1 MALRDLLLRYDYQ
14 DAVQLLMKLPSNLSV
29 HYATQFALHLKD
41 PIRFP
46 KPTGLFVFQVQNSTY
61 KSSCIVRPGSAFTAG
76 YSRGYHRKHH
86 RDLNVKAKKM
96 VNMARNGERETDVQM
111 RKKKAQ
117 AESRPESLK
126 FTNQMQ
132 KSNLYRAYSL
142 RDDTNSD
149 FTVLDLHK
157 DEEEGFQNIG
167 TDGNPVRTEGESA
180 PCSRDLQSKPSSTS
194 SDNPSNSSHRDA
206 IDNNCHHSLETTVAK
221 LDSLL
226 QQEPNLAHR
235 SEIFRYMDTIKSMV
249 GKPATVANPP
259 CQNGNGNEMQVRNT
273 TMSMYLTQNMK

>member
-1 MALRDLLLRYDYQ
+1 
-14 DAVQLLMKLPSNLSV
+14 
-29 HYATQFALHLKD
+29 
-41 PIRFP
+41 
-46 KPTGLFVFQVQNSTY
+46 
-61 KSSCIVRPGSAFTAG
+61 
-76 YSRGYHRKHH
+76 
-86 RDLNVKAKKM
+86 
-96 VNMARNGERETDVQM
+96 MARNGERETDVQM

-226 QQEPNLAHR
+226 QQESNLVHR
-235 SEIFRYMDTIKSMV
+235 SEIFGYMDTIKSMV

>member
-1 MALRDLLLRYDYQ
+1 
-14 DAVQLLMKLPSNLSV
+14 
-29 HYATQFALHLKD
+29 
-41 PIRFP
+41 
-46 KPTGLFVFQVQNSTY
+46 
-61 KSSCIVRPGSAFTAG
+61 
-76 YSRGYHRKHH
+76 
-86 RDLNVKAKKM
+86 
-96 VNMARNGERETDVQM
+96 MARKGERESDVQM

-167 TDGNPVRTEGESA
+167 VGTDGNPVRMGGGSA
-180 PCSRDLQSKPSSTS
+180 PCSRDLQSTHSSSAS
-194 SDNPSNSSHRDA
+194 SENPSNSSHRDT
-206 IDNNCHHSLETTVAK
+206 IDSNLHHSLETTVAK

-249 GKPATVANPP
+249 GKPASPP
-259 CQNGNGNEMQVRNT
+259 CQNGNGSGMQVRNT
-273 TMSMYLTQNMK
+273 SMFMY

>member
-1 MALRDLLLRYDYQ
+1 
-14 DAVQLLMKLPSNLSV
+14 
-29 HYATQFALHLKD
+29 
-41 PIRFP
+41 
-46 KPTGLFVFQVQNSTY
+46 
-61 KSSCIVRPGSAFTAG
+61 
-76 YSRGYHRKHH
+76 
-86 RDLNVKAKKM
+86 M
-96 VNMARNGERETDVQM
+96 VNMARKGERESDVQM

-126 FTNQMQ
+126 FTNQMH

-167 TDGNPVRTEGESA
+167 TDGNPVRTGGESA
-180 PCSRDLQSKPSSTS
+180 PCSRDLQSKPSSSAS
-194 SDNPSNSSHRDA
+194 SEKPSNSSHRDT
-206 IDNNCHHSLETTVAK
+206 IDKNLHHSLETTVAK

-249 GKPATVANPP
+249 GKPASPP
-259 CQNGNGNEMQVRNT
+259 CQNGNGSGMQVRFL
-273 TMSMYLTQNMK
+273 MFMY

>member
-1 MALRDLLLRYDYQ
+1 
-14 DAVQLLMKLPSNLSV
+14 
-29 HYATQFALHLKD
+29 
-41 PIRFP
+41 
-46 KPTGLFVFQVQNSTY
+46 
-61 KSSCIVRPGSAFTAG
+61 
-76 YSRGYHRKHH
+76 
-86 RDLNVKAKKM
+86 
-96 VNMARNGERETDVQM
+96 MARKGERESDVQM

-167 TDGNPVRTEGESA
+167 TDGNPVRTGEGSA
-180 PCSRDLQSKPSSTS
+180 PCSRDLQSTPSSSAS
-194 SDNPSNSSHRDA
+194 SEQPSNSSHRDT
-206 IDNNCHHSLETTVAK
+206 IDNNLHHSLETTVAK

-249 GKPATVANPP
+249 GKPASPP
-259 CQNGNGNEMQVRNT
+259 CQNGNGSGMQVRNT
-273 TMSMYLTQNMK
+273 SMCMYWLKP